1 MSASVP
7 GTVWP
12 IGTTRTFET
21 DVAAGAGGT
30 QDVATPLTMA
40 FSRVTTVASD
50 GDSVALPPAV
60 GGQLMA
66 VVNTHATNS
75 VNVWPAIGTADT
87 IDGGADDNIPATRAH
102 QFASFGPGLWHVVAT
117 TA

>member
-1 MSASVP
+1 MSSSVP
-7 GTVWP
+7 GTVLP
-12 IGTTRTFET
+12 IGPTRTFET
-21 DVAAGAGGT
+21 EVTAGAGGT
-30 QDVATPLTMA
+30 QDVATPLTAA
-40 FSRVTTVASD
+40 FSRVTVVVSD

-66 VVNTHATNS
+66 IVNIDAANS

-87 IDGGADDNIPATRAH
+87 INGGADNNILPTHAH

>member
-7 GTVWP
+7 GTVYP
-12 IGTTRTFET
+12 IGPTRTFET
-21 DVAAGAGGT
+21 EVEAGAGGT
-30 QDVATPLTMA
+30 QDAATPLTCA
-40 FSRVTTVASD
+40 FNRVTVVASD

-60 GGQLMA
+60 GGQQ
-66 VVNTHATNS
+66 VVIVNTDAANS
-75 VNVWPAIGTADT
+75 VNVWPAVGSDDT

-102 QFASFGPGLWHVVAT
+102 QYASFGPGLWHVVAI